1 MAAAKTTAH
10 DDGVERIIDS
20 LADAERSA
28 LEAVRSF
35 LDSVNGAFPHG
46 EHGGP
51 RQKIIDSAF
60 KMTEELVGSS
70 NEFAHRLIRVGGD
83 VAKRAPAR
91 RAVARRAGSRR
102 SAATKATAA
111 KAAPKKAGTTKA
123 PARKAAAAKAG
134 TTRPRATKAGA
145 TKAPATKARTA

>member
-1 MAAAKTTAH
+1 MATAKRTAH

-28 LEAVRSF
+28 LEAVRNF

-46 EHGGP
+46 ENGGRS

-60 KMTEELVGSS
+60 RMTEELVGSS

-91 RAVARRAGSRR
+91 RGGAKRSGAVRA
-102 SAATKATAA
+102 AATKAAPRKAVAT
-111 KAAPKKAGTTKA
+111 KAAPRKAVATKAAPAKTAGRKAAARKA
-123 PARKAAAAKAG
+123 PARKAPAA
-134 TTRPRATKAGA
+134 
-145 TKAPATKARTA
+145 